1 VNLVIGKSG
10 NRVIDRVIV
19 AREAFAPARARRR
32 LFGVANPPI
41 NYPITRLHDYTIRT
55 SASGFTMIE
64 LLVVVSL
71 IIILATMGMTQ
82 YRNSV
87 IHAKEA
93 TLHEDLFRM
102 RDAIDQYYADKGQ
115 YPSTLDALVSDGYV
129 RKLPEDPFTK
139 SNTTWQTV
147 PAEPDP
153 NNPVAQ
159 PGVYDVKSGS
169 DGTAIDGTKYSE
181 F

>member
-1 VNLVIGKSG
+1 
-10 NRVIDRVIV
+10 
-19 AREAFAPARARRR
+19 
-32 LFGVANPPI
+32 
-41 NYPITRLHDYTIRT
+41 
-55 SASGFTMIE
+55 MIE

-71 IIILATMGMTQ
+71 IVILATMGMTQ

-93 TLHEDLFRM
+93 TLHEDLWRF

-129 RKLPEDPFTK
+129 RKLPEDPFTR

-153 NNPVAQ
+153 SNPTAE
-159 PGVYDVKSGS
+159 PGVYNIHSGS
-169 DGTAIDGTKYSE
+169 DANAIDGTKYAE
-181 F
+181 W